1 MPDRTDLRE
10 YARRATLTVIA
21 LVLILVTHACAVVLA
36 QTAATT
42 QGQQPPVHHSFEEV
56 STGRAA
62 PTRGALEASVHSYKS
77 EDGTIVQL
85 REWYKSASDARS
97 ALDTLTKRA
106 SRVIKQG
113 TNKDAKGGIIGKRVE
128 LVFSRGHK
136 ASAEMAIAWTNGST
150 VVRLSSTSLPLLLD
164 FESQYYP

>member
-1 MPDRTDLRE
+1 MKTRL
-10 YARRATLTVIA
+10 LL
-21 LVLILVTHACAVVLA
+21 LVASACAAAHA

-42 QGQQPPVHHSFEEV
+42 PGQQPPVHHSFEEV

-77 EDGTIVQL
+77 EDGTVVQF
-85 REWYKSASDARS
+85 REWYRSASDARTG
-97 ALDTLTKRA
+97 LDALTKKA

-113 TNKDAKGGIIGKRVE
+113 SEKDEKGRIVGKRVE
-128 LVFSRGHK
+128 LVFGHGDK
-136 ASAEMAIAWTNGST
+136 PSLEMVIAWTDGAT

-164 FESQYYP
+164 FESQNYPGNSETTRN